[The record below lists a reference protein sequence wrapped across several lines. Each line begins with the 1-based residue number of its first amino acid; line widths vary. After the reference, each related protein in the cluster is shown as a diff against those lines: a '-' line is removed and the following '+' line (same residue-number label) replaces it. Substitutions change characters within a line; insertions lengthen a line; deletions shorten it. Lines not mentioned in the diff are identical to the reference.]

1 MWRVAN
7 ENPTLFF
14 PKYLPKACCDWLMMM
29 MMMSL
34 RWAAQSLLWLIDNDD
49 VTQMSCPK
57 LLLIGWRWRWRH
69 SDEPPKA
76 VCDWLTMMMMSLS
89 DELPKAL
96 WLVDDD
102 DDDVIHM
109 THRFCD
115 WSMIIMTSLRR
126 ATQSCL
132 WLGDDYDDDVT
143 QKSHPKLF
151 KIGWWWRH
159 SDEPAKAVCN
169 WLTMTMMTS
178 LIWPTQ
184 SFCDWLIMRWRHSEE
199 PPKASVIGWRWWKL
213 FVIGWRWWKLFVIG

>member
-1 MWRVAN
+1 MKTRHY
-7 ENPTLFF
+7 FF
-14 PKYLPKACCDWLMMM
+14 LNICPKLVVIGWWWWWWCHSDEPPKACCDWLMMM
-29 MMMSL
+29 MSH
-34 RWAAQSLLWLIDNDD
+34 RWAAQNFCWLVEDDDD
-49 VTQMSCPK
+49 VIQMSRPKLFVIGWRWWWCHSQMSCPK
-57 LLLIGWRWRWRH
+57 L
-69 SDEPPKA
+69 
-76 VCDWLTMMMMSLS
+76 
-89 DELPKAL
+89 L

-102 DDDVIHM
+102 DDDVIHK
-109 THRFCD
+109 THRLCD
-115 WSMIIMTSLRR
+115 WSMIMMTSLRR

-169 WLTMTMMTS
+169 WLTMTMMMS
-178 LIWPTQ
+178 LRWATQ

-213 FVIGWRWWKLFVIG
+213 FVIG